1 MIKFT
6 EPPALACDPEKPA
19 TLVELRIGG
28 SDKGAQTLFPGSMH
42 PSGEPIEWVS
52 DGEPKHV
59 DGGELK
65 RFVGALAAA
74 ALLVRHY
81 PATGVRHDAA
91 LVLGGM
97 LARIPDWDAGDIQT
111 FVEAIARAANDDE
124 AQERGRSAAG
134 AVDLLQRGDPTPGLP
149 RMRDL
154 WGTELANT
162 VAKWLNITE
171 ARASNDDLI
180 DKLARLE
187 LIQYDQQRA
196 PAAANLGIRAATLD
210 KVVASRREELELVEA
225 TEFLR
230 PVEPWHEPVDG
241 AELLDLLS
249 AAVERHVVL
258 PKGASTAI
266 ALWILHCHAYDAA
279 QHSPI
284 LDISSPT
291 KRCGKTNLLAT
302 ITMLVPKPL
311 SAANVTPATIFR
323 AIDHWHPTL
332 LIDETDTFMSDKS
345 ELRGVLNSGHTRS
358 QAYVIRCVGDDLIPK
373 QFSTWSPKAFAHIG
387 RMHPTLEDRS
397 IGIGLKRKLKT
408 EKADRIPKNA
418 DAYSDLR
425 RQCTR
430 WAQDHVPELS
440 AANPALPEIKDRARD
455 NWEPLLA
462 IAEAC
467 DPEWAEYAREIAVQ
481 VSGEEMMRPSA
492 SSSCMT

>member
-1 MIKFT
+1 
-6 EPPALACDPEKPA
+6 
-19 TLVELRIGG
+19 
-28 SDKGAQTLFPGSMH
+28 
-42 PSGEPIEWVS
+42 
-52 DGEPKHV
+52 
-59 DGGELK
+59 
-65 RFVGALAAA
+65 
-74 ALLVRHY
+74 
-81 PATGVRHDAA
+81 
-91 LVLGGM
+91 
-97 LARIPDWDAGDIQT
+97 
-111 FVEAIARAANDDE
+111 
-124 AQERGRSAAG
+124 
-134 AVDLLQRGDPTPGLP
+134 
-149 RMRDL
+149 MRDL

-266 ALWILHCHAYDAA
+266 ALWILHCHTYDAA

-481 VSGEEMMRPSA
+481 VSGEDDDETFSIQLLHDMKALFSRAQHKNLASAAIAHELGQMEGRPWPEFNRGQPITATSIAKLLKPFKIRPKQVVVGSSRAQGYQFEQFKSA
-492 SSSCMT
+492 FARYIPDAELK

>member
-65 RFVGALAAA
+65 RCVGALAAA

-230 PVEPWHEPVDG
+230 PVNRG
-241 AELLDLLS
+241 MS
-249 AAVERHVVL
+249 Q
-258 PKGASTAI
+258 STAPN
-266 ALWILHCHAYDAA
+266 C
-279 QHSPI
+279 
-284 LDISSPT
+284 
-291 KRCGKTNLLAT
+291 
-302 ITMLVPKPL
+302 
-311 SAANVTPATIFR
+311 
-323 AIDHWHPTL
+323 
-332 LIDETDTFMSDKS
+332 
-345 ELRGVLNSGHTRS
+345 
-358 QAYVIRCVGDDLIPK
+358 
-373 QFSTWSPKAFAHIG
+373 
-387 RMHPTLEDRS
+387 
-397 IGIGLKRKLKT
+397 
-408 EKADRIPKNA
+408 
-418 DAYSDLR
+418 
-425 RQCTR
+425 
-430 WAQDHVPELS
+430 
-440 AANPALPEIKDRARD
+440 
-455 NWEPLLA
+455 
-462 IAEAC
+462 
-467 DPEWAEYAREIAVQ
+467 
-481 VSGEEMMRPSA
+481 
-492 SSSCMT
+492 